1 MWISHESYYIIRPL
15 KHSAFKCHKLTSCKL
30 SNLWVTTTTSS
41 IHNSSDCQIIGTTG
55 SSLGISDKGTLTSTV
70 TKKQKTITVAPKM
83 LIVENKKWPD
93 VQGNVTMNVKHKKQL
108 TFKPINVLIDHSVS
122 RLRSC
127 TDTMKKGTQTA
138 CFSFVLSGGITKV
151 SNYTAV
157 EFYK

>member
-41 IHNSSDCQIIGTTG
+41 IHNSSGCQIIGTAG
-55 SSLGISDKGTLTSTV
+55 SSLGISDKGTLKNV
-70 TKKQKTITVAPKM
+70 NLPQKM

-93 VQGNVTMNVKHKKQL
+93 VQGNVTMNVKQKKLL
-108 TFKPINVLIDHSVS
+108 TFGPINVLIDHSVS
-122 RLRSC
+122 LLRSC

-138 CFSFVLSGGITKV
+138 CFSFVLSGCITKV
-151 SNYTAV
+151 SNYTAI